1 MCKKEILYV
10 TLNHKY
16 RIAAIH
22 KGIQSSNTCDTLK
35 IILLLLHIYN
45 NIFLAINQIFYVNAF
60 IILSKEIYIFMS
72 SNFENVLKKVKH

>member
-45 NIFLAINQIFYVNAF
+45 SIFLPINQFFYVKAF
-60 IILSKEIYIFMS
+60 IELGLIF
-72 SNFENVLKKVKH
+72 